1 MKWSYRRGDAFRF
14 SFCDRGGNG
23 PILCLKPLEYLHLP
37 GTHRL
42 RGSQLIT
49 SEIIALP
56 NLLLDGALDIAE
68 CELRVAP
75 ARPHERV
82 TQEAQPVGIR
92 REPRFIK
99 SSGIVMRYVREAH

>member
-1 MKWSYRRGDAFRF
+1 MRWSNRRGDAFRIF
-14 SFCDRGGNG
+14 FCGWRGNC
-23 PILCLKPLEYLHLP
+23 PILCLKPLEYLHLF

-75 ARPHERV
+75 ARPIERV
-82 TQEAQPVGIR
+82 VQKT
-92 REPRFIK
+92 
-99 SSGIVMRYVREAH
+99 